1 MLEELERRNYSPGTA
16 RCYLKAV
23 EQFAEHFHRAP
34 DQLGAEQIREY
45 QLYLLRERK
54 LSPKTVAQRTAALRF
69 FYVKTLKRRH
79 MLEHLPF
86 PKLPE
91 KLPIVL
97 SREEVSR
104 LLAASAN
111 RMHRTM
117 LMTVYATGVR
127 RAELCQL
134 KTSDIDSQ
142 RMVVHV
148 RQGKGRR
155 DRDVPLS
162 PALLEALRAYWR
174 WMKPKT
180 YLFPGLVDGWRADV
194 PITDKMVWFAC
205 QRAARAAGIEKHIS
219 PHTLRHSYAT
229 HLLEAGADLRTIQVL
244 LGHASLDHTTIYLHL
259 SRRHLEAVPN
269 PLDTLSIAALGG
281 HRDQCSRCAHQVI
294 SYNSC
299 RNRHCP
305 KCQGNA
311 RAKWLA
317 ARSAELLPVP
327 YFHVVF
333 TLPHELS
340 TLVLQNKRLLY
351 DLLFRTSAATM
362 LEVARDPKHLGADIG
377 LLSVLH
383 TWGQNLQ
390 HHPQVHCIVPAGG
403 LTDDRSEWIASSSR
417 FFLPVRVLS
426 RGFRGKF
433 AAGLELLFD
442 QGRLQFHGSLV
453 GLAQQDGFR
462 HFLHQLFH
470 QDWVVYAKPPFG
482 GPEHVLHYLAR

>member
-16 RCYLKAV
+16 RCYLQAV
-23 EQFAEHFHRAP
+23 EHFAEHFHRAP

-45 QLYLLRERK
+45 QIYLLRERK

-111 RMHRTM
+111 RMHRAM
-117 LMTVYATGVR
+117 LMTLYATGVR

-148 RQGKGRR
+148 RQGKGGR

-194 PITDKMVWFAC
+194 PITDKMAWFAC
-205 QRAARAAGIEKHIS
+205 QRAARAAGIEKHIT
-219 PHTLRHSYAT
+219 PHTLRQAWAYYTTFQSPFI
-229 HLLEAGADLRTIQVL
+229 LKTIGLDRRGFAEVYGHHDVL
-244 LGHASLDHTTIYLHL
+244 LSPLVAPPEAINPF
-259 SRRHLEAVPN
+259 SR
-269 PLDTLSIAALGG
+269 
-281 HRDQCSRCAHQVI
+281 
-294 SYNSC
+294 
-299 RNRHCP
+299 
-305 KCQGNA
+305 
-311 RAKWLA
+311 
-317 ARSAELLPVP
+317 
-327 YFHVVF
+327 
-333 TLPHELS
+333 
-340 TLVLQNKRLLY
+340 
-351 DLLFRTSAATM
+351 
-362 LEVARDPKHLGADIG
+362 
-377 LLSVLH
+377 
-383 TWGQNLQ
+383 
-390 HHPQVHCIVPAGG
+390 
-403 LTDDRSEWIASSSR
+403 
-417 FFLPVRVLS
+417 
-426 RGFRGKF
+426 
-433 AAGLELLFD
+433 
-442 QGRLQFHGSLV
+442 
-453 GLAQQDGFR
+453 
-462 HFLHQLFH
+462 
-470 QDWVVYAKPPFG
+470 
-482 GPEHVLHYLAR
+482 